1 VLEPVFVGGSTV
13 AVATLHNQDQ
23 VKAKDVRP
31 GDIVIVRKAGDVIPE
46 VVKPVVEPG
55 TKRPKE
61 WTFPTACPVCGEPLK
76 RTEGESDTFCLNVEC
91 PAQRQARIEHFAS
104 RGAMDIEG
112 LGERTVRQLLEA
124 KKIDDPS
131 DIYRLTA
138 ADLEGLDGFASIS
151 IRKLLDAIEA
161 SKQRQLG
168 NLLFGLNIRHIGGT
182 MANVLAR
189 AFGSLD
195 ALLDASEEE
204 IAAVDGVGGVIAQS
218 VRQWC
223 SIDANREMVERLRSY
238 GVDLGRVEVPDLPQ
252 NLVGKA
258 IVVTGTLEGFS
269 RDGAEE
275 AITGRGGKSPGS
287 VSKKTYAVVVGD
299 GPGAAKLSKA
309 EELGIPIIDEAAF
322 VQLLETGELAESG

>member
-1 VLEPVFVGGSTV
+1 
-13 AVATLHNQDQ
+13 
-23 VKAKDVRP
+23 
-31 GDIVIVRKAGDVIPE
+31 
-46 VVKPVVEPG
+46 
-55 TKRPKE
+55 
-61 WTFPTACPVCGEPLK
+61 
-76 RTEGESDTFCLNVEC
+76 TFCLNVEC
-91 PAQRQARIEHFAS
+91 PAQRLARIEHFAS

-112 LGERTVRQLLEA
+112 LGERTVQQLLDA

-131 DIYRLTA
+131 DIYRLTP
-138 ADLEGLDGFASIS
+138 DDLQGLEGFGAIS

-161 SKQRQLG
+161 SKSRNLG
-168 NLLFGLNIRHIGGT
+168 NLLFGLNVRHIGGT

-195 ALLDASEEE
+195 ALLDATEEE

-223 SIDANREMVERLRSY
+223 SIDANREMVERLRTY
-238 GVDLGRVEVPDLPQ
+238 GVDLGRVEVSDLPQ

-287 VSKKTYAVVVGD
+287 VSKKTYAVVVGE
-299 GPGAAKLSKA
+299 GPGAAKLTKA
-309 EELGIPIIDEAAF
+309 EELGIPILDEAAF
-322 VQLLETGELAESG
+322 VRLLETGELQDG